1 MSGGI
6 FGLETLR
13 HGCYWHREAK
23 NTPKHPTRH
32 GMAPTAKKDPAQMS
46 RVLGSRFPS

>member
-13 HGCYWHREAK
+13 QGVTSHREAK
-23 NTPKHPTRH
+23 NAPKHPTRH
-32 GMAPTAKKDPAQMS
+32 GMTPTAKKDQAQMS
-46 RVLGSRFPS
+46 